1 MKHRPWLKCIHWFGY
16 ISSFIVAL
24 QLMALSYVGGSEWI
38 KRQSRRDET
47 RMQSGPA
54 ITRLTGEF
62 DSETKAVLS
71 VLPPPSSLKP
81 DGLRF
86 VAMPSF
92 GDTYFALSLRKAS
105 TGGEGEMF
113 MFALKN
119 GDDEPKRLR
128 IHLSAERFSV
138 LLAELD
144 AASASWDGE
153 ASWWT
158 DGTGVVFERIRGS
171 EVSSGIGNSPNF
183 YGKIGKIIFDAIQ
196 PSTPQLARFGT
207 DWHPKERAD
216 APKDNGS

>member
-1 MKHRPWLKCIHWFGY
+1 
-16 ISSFIVAL
+16 
-24 QLMALSYVGGSEWI
+24 MALSYVVGSEWL

-62 DSETKAVLS
+62 DSDTKAVLS
-71 VLPPPSSLKP
+71 VLPPLSTLKP

-92 GDTYFALSLRKAS
+92 GDTHFALSLRKTS
-105 TGGEGEMF
+105 SGGEGEMF

-119 GDDEPKRLR
+119 ENDEPKPVR
-128 IHLSAERFSV
+128 IQLSVDRFTA

-158 DGTGVVFERIRGS
+158 DGTGVVFERVHSDEIT
-171 EVSSGIGNSPNF
+171 SGMGNSPNF
-183 YGKIGKIIFDAIQ
+183 YGKIGKIIFDAIR
-196 PSTPQLARFGT
+196 PSTPQLARFET
-207 DWHPKERAD
+207 DWRPKEA
-216 APKDNGS
+216 ATKPQGNGS